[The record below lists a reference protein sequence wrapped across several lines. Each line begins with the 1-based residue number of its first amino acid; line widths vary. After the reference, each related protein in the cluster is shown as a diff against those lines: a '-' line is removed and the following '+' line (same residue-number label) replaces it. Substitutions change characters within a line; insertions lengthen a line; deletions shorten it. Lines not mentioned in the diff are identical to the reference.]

1 MARKTKL
8 QNLASEFTRMTV
20 FFVTKANDVKNKDAA
35 LYNDILKMPWFMPSV
50 SDKDLAPR
58 IDIALQILERM
69 IDYGEK
75 HNLPKGARPTKG
87 KKSAKRIT
95 LKEMSELKDKLI
107 TQKPKTKALT
117 PAA

>member
-20 FFVTKANDVKNKDAA
+20 FFVTKANGVKNKDEA

-58 IDIALQILERM
+58 IDITLQILERM
-69 IDYGEK
+69 INYGEK
-75 HNLPKGARPTKG
+75 HNLPKDIRHTKG
-87 KKSAKRIT
+87 KKSAKQVT
-95 LKEMSELKDKLI
+95 LKEMGELKDKLI
-107 TQKPKTKALT
+107 TEKPKTMALT

>member
-20 FFVTKANDVKNKDAA
+20 FYVTKANGVKNKDEA

-58 IDIALQILERM
+58 IYTHDRLLC
-69 IDYGEK
+69 Y
-75 HNLPKGARPTKG
+75 KG
-87 KKSAKRIT
+87 
-95 LKEMSELKDKLI
+95 
-107 TQKPKTKALT
+107 
-117 PAA
+117 